1 MPFFKSVYLWKAEYV
16 CSRLAIVTVIWC
28 RVLAGLLSKNLPQAP
43 PTCAWVKAGS
53 DLILPRDILAPV
65 NIINHIGINL
75 VQFLGMQAMWL
86 LLLLLST
93 AAT

>member
-1 MPFFKSVYLWKAEYV
+1 
-16 CSRLAIVTVIWC
+16 
-28 RVLAGLLSKNLPQAP
+28 
-43 PTCAWVKAGS
+43 VKAGS

-75 VQFLGMQAMWL
+75 VQFLGMQAMWF